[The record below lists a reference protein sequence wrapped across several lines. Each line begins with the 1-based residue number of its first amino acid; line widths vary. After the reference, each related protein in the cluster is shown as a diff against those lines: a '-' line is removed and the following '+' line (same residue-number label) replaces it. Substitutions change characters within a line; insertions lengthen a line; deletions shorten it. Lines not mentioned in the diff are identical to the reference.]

1 MSLMSMLL
9 TRDGVRMAQIPL
21 HQHVTQNGMDLSL
34 VYSVKSV
41 FCSWLMFN
49 IPECNLKNI
58 Y

>member
-1 MSLMSMLL
+1 MSLMSMPL

-49 IPECNLKNI
+49 IPECNLKK
-58 Y
+58 